1 MQPACGFAA
10 RAAHRFQG
18 PPGPVCGLS
27 PDTGPTYPQGESRLG
42 SNRVDGLLNRREP
55 MLRLAPLFATVAG
68 GLLAFA
74 PLVASAADV
83 TPAEARAIA
92 REAYVYGFPMVDNYR
107 IQHAYFVDE
116 ANPEYKAPW
125 NTLVNV
131 PRVYTPAD
139 TAIQTPNSDTP
150 YSFVGL
156 DLRAEPYVITVP
168 PVEADRYFSVQ
179 LIDWYTF
186 NFDYIGSRTTG
197 NGGGSFLVAGPDW
210 QGEPPA
216 GIDKVFHAETEF
228 AFPVFRTQ
236 LFDPA
241 DLENVKK
248 IQAGYR
254 VEPLS
259 AFVGR
264 PAPVAAPAIDFPAPL
279 TPDAEKSSLAFF
291 EQLNFVLRFAPTVPS
306 ETELRARFASIGLEA
321 GKPFD
326 PAALTPEIRA
336 AMEQGIADAWAE
348 FAALKPRIDSG
359 EVTSGELF
367 GTRAFLNGDYLHRM
381 AGAVL
386 GIYGNSREEAMYPA
400 YAVDATGAPLTGA
413 SRYTVHFAA
422 DALPP
427 VNAFWSLTMYELPQS
442 LLVANPID
450 RYLLNSPML
459 GQFAKDADGGL
470 TFYVQ
475 HESPG
480 ADKQANWLP
489 APAGPFSVA
498 MRLYWPKEAALD
510 GSWKH
515 PPMTKTP

>member
-1 MQPACGFAA
+1 MHGLQLPAMIAA
-10 RAAHRFQG
+10 TCLA
-18 PPGPVCGLS
+18 
-27 PDTGPTYPQGESRLG
+27 
-42 SNRVDGLLNRREP
+42 
-55 MLRLAPLFATVAG
+55 LAPLDAAAQDVA
-68 GLLAFA
+68 
-74 PLVASAADV
+74 
-83 TPAEARAIA
+83 PAEARAIA

-107 IQHAYFVDE
+107 IQHAYFVD
-116 ANPEYKAPW
+116 ATNPEYKGPW
-125 NTLVNV
+125 NKIVNV

-168 PVEADRYFSVQ
+168 PIEKDRYFSVQ

-197 NGGGSFLVAGPDW
+197 NDGGSFLVAGPGW
-210 QGEPPA
+210 QGETPA

-228 AFPVFRTQ
+228 VFPLVRTQ

-241 DLENVKK
+241 DIENVKT

-259 AFVGR
+259 AFADR
-264 PAPVAAPAIDFPAPL
+264 PAPPAAPAIDFLPPL
-279 TPDAEKSSLAFF
+279 TPDEEKTSLAFF
-291 EQLNFVLRFAPTVPS
+291 EQLNFILQFTPTVPS
-306 ETELRARFASIGLEA
+306 ETELMARFAEIGVGA

-326 PAALTPEIRA
+326 PDALTPETRT
-336 AMEQGIADAWAE
+336 AMEQGIADAWAD
-348 FAALKPRIDSG
+348 FATLKKRIDTG
-359 EVTSGELF
+359 EVTSGQLF
-367 GTRAFLNGDYLHRM
+367 GTRGYLKNDYLYRM

-386 GIYGNSREEAMYPA
+386 GIYGNSREEAIYPA
-400 YAVDATGAPLTGA
+400 YAVDATGAPLSGA

-442 LLVANPID
+442 LLVANPLD
-450 RYLLNSPML
+450 RYLLNAPML
-459 GQFAKDADGGL
+459 GQFVKDADGGL
-470 TFYVQ
+470 TFYIQ
-475 HESPG
+475 HDSPG
-480 ADKQANWLP
+480 ADKEANWLP
-489 APAGPFSVA
+489 APEGPFFVA

-510 GSWKH
+510 GSWEH
-515 PPMTKTP
+515 PPMTKAP